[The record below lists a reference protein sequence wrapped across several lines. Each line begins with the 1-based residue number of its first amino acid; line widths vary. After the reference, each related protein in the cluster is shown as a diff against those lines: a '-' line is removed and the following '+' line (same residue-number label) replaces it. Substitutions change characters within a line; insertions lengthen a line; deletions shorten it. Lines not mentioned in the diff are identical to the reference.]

1 MDEKVAPRRILM
13 IDDEED
19 FLNLASFQ
27 FRKRGHQVM
36 TALNCETGLKLI
48 STIPLDIVFLD
59 MRMPSVD
66 GAETLKRIREMKKD
80 LPVIVVTAHASDE
93 MIKKAEALGISGV
106 FHKGVNLN
114 NLQVVMEVALKSA
127 AAPPTPPA

>member
-1 MDEKVAPRRILM
+1 
-13 IDDEED
+13 
-19 FLNLASFQ
+19 
-27 FRKRGHQVM
+27 M

-48 STIPLDIVFLD
+48 ETVPLDIVFLD

-66 GAETLKRIREMKKD
+66 GVETLKRIRKIKKD
-80 LPVIVVTAHASDE
+80 LPVVLVSAHASDE
-93 MIKKAEALGISGV
+93 MIKKAEALGISGI

-127 AAPPTPPA
+127 AAAPPTAQD